1 MLIVLIAT
9 FLGIAALEV
18 PGLIKR
24 NLWRELGVFLLV
36 WVMAFTFS
44 LLLALNVDLPN
55 LVEVIEFL
63 AKKAAGLAEWVRR

>member
-18 PGLIKR
+18 PGLISR
-24 NLWRELGVFLLV
+24 NLWRELSVFLLI
-36 WVMAFTFS
+36 WVMAFALS